1 MNWLWIGL
9 GVWIGINIL
18 YFVVRYFI
26 TSLKRESEG
35 GISQGG
41 ISLLPFDTSKRKND
55 VRFTFFG

>member
-35 GISQGG
+35 GIS
-41 ISLLPFDTSKRKND
+41 LLPFDTSKRKND